1 MIKRPNNPFIKSTD
15 IPDPFFCVI
24 IPIKDPNISAG
35 QLVALQALQLGKPI
49 IATRCSGLKDY
60 LVDGVTALVINN
72 DIQDLHKCLEK
83 LSDDAFYERMSR
95 NEIEM
100 FHAHYS
106 SRSHGGFICRM
117 CS

>member
-49 IATRCSGLKDY
+49 ISVRVDANLHTCWWKSRCGD
-60 LVDGVTALVINN
+60 
-72 DIQDLHKCLEK
+72 
-83 LSDDAFYERMSR
+83 
-95 NEIEM
+95 
-100 FHAHYS
+100 
-106 SRSHGGFICRM
+106 
-117 CS
+117 